1 MSLDRQ
7 TVMVIAF
14 YISLVYTVIFVPNS
28 GHAQIDPDTIV
39 GAWLFDEGKGKVA
52 EDLSGGQHHGKLEKG
67 PKWVK
72 GQSGQALEFDGG
84 NYVELEDSAPDL
96 HFGGVEPFTISVW
109 VNPQPGGTIIGKF
122 NGGVIGAYILEVL
135 GGSSV
140 MFHREVAPWGLSA
153 NKIVP
158 PKDKF
163 SHITATYDGLEMKV
177 YVNGELSGQQQ
188 RLGQNKDVATPVLV
202 GARFQASKP
211 SNFYTGIIDD
221 LALFNVA
228 LGEAEI
234 QRLIAPGLPSILG
247 LIVEPEDRLA
257 TAWATLKLGRQ

>member
-1 MSLDRQ
+1 MNLNRQ
-7 TVMVIAF
+7 FMLVIAF
-14 YISLVYTVIFVPNS
+14 YIALVYTVMFVANS
-28 GHAQIDPDTIV
+28 SYAQIDPDTIV

-52 EDLSGGQHHGKLEKG
+52 EDLSGGQHNGKLEKG

-96 HFGGVEPFTISVW
+96 HFGDVEPFTISVW

-177 YVNGELSGQQQ
+177 YVNGELSGQQP

-234 QRLIAPGLPSILG
+234 QRLIAPGLASVLG